1 MNKTQGGSGFTRGP
15 RRSNPL
21 RASRGLAWSGL
32 RKRLVP
38 SRETLVRSENRLK
51 TFSLRSPSRCRERPL
66 ARLVYPLVPRRYLE
80 VVYVEGQPL
89 RELTTTPRYA
99 ERGPCPREPL
109 ESLRAETDRSPS

>member
-15 RRSNPL
+15 RRSNSL

-51 TFSLRSPSRCRERPL
+51 TFSLEVSLADVGERPL

-89 RELTTTPRYA
+89 RELTTTPSVPSGDRVP
-99 ERGPCPREPL
+99 ENPL
-109 ESLRAETDRSPS
+109 SL